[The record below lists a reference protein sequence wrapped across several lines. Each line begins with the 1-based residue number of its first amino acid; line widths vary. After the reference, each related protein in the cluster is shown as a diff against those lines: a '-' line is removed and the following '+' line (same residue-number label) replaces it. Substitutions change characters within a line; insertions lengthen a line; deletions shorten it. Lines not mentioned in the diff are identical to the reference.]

1 MKILLIVNIRK
12 SFLIYST
19 FSLELWQGKS
29 SYNDFVSQRQNKY
42 FTFSSSSLTYESK
55 KWPREIGIR
64 YPILLN
70 FYASGYPRYLITKIF
85 ILPVYAADQ
94 LIPWLTIFRDV
105 LCSPEPC
112 HTQSWS
118 KVQEICFSFAFA
130 DDPLI
135 YFGKTETLSE
145 FTAYN

>member
-12 SFLIYST
+12 SFFIYST

-94 LIPWLTIFRDV
+94 LIPWLTISGMSSARLNLAILKVEARSKKFV
-105 LCSPEPC
+105 FLSPL
-112 HTQSWS
+112 QM
-118 KVQEICFSFAFA
+118 I
-130 DDPLI
+130 L
-135 YFGKTETLSE
+135 
-145 FTAYN
+145 